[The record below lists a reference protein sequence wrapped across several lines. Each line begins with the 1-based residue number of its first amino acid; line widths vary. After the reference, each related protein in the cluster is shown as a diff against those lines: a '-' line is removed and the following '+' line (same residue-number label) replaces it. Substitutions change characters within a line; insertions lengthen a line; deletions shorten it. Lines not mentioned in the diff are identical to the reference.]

1 MLVGVRSRAS
11 AGFGPGRRRGRCRA
25 SAREVSGVGEGGV
38 GGVLAPPMEVGGDV
52 RLRRLSL
59 CLRACI
65 ADGSHPI
72 GRIASVREDCT

>member
-1 MLVGVRSRAS
+1 MLVGVRS
-11 AGFGPGRRRGRCRA
+11 RA

-72 GRIASVREDCT
+72 GGFHVIGRIAPVREDCT

>member
-11 AGFGPGRRRGRCRA
+11 AGFGPGRRWG
-25 SAREVSGVGEGGV
+25 SVPGVGEGGV

-59 CLRACI
+59 CLRACA

-72 GRIASVREDCT
+72 GRIAPVREDCT

>member
-11 AGFGPGRRRGRCRA
+11 A
-25 SAREVSGVGEGGV
+25 REVSGVGGGGV
-38 GGVLAPPMEVGGDV
+38 GGAGAGAPPMGVGRDV

-59 CLRACI
+59 CLRARA

-72 GRIASVREDCT
+72 GRIARDREDCT

>member
-1 MLVGVRSRAS
+1 MPTHQIMGDRTTRVG
-11 AGFGPGRRRGRCRA
+11 RG
-25 SAREVSGVGEGGV
+25 SVPGVGEGGV

-59 CLRACI
+59 CLRAYA

-72 GRIASVREDCT
+72 GRIARDREDCT

>member
-11 AGFGPGRRRGRCRA
+11 A
-25 SAREVSGVGEGGV
+25 REVSGVGGGGV

-59 CLRACI
+59 CLRAYA

-72 GRIASVREDCT
+72 GRIARDREDCT